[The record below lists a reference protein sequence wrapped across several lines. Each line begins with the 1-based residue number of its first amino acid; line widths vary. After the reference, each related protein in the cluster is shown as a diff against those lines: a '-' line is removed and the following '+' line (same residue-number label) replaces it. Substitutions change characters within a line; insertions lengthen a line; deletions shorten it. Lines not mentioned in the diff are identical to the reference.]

1 MSRIKLVEAHRAVS
15 DWENSRC
22 LSGPNSCANT
32 SVSDM
37 YFCTHVE
44 LRKKFPASMA
54 ESQALSTISAIRC
67 PWAVRCWSAAYLRSA
82 CVTKTITNV
91 PAKSMQKN
99 KIAYVK
105 KYR

>member
-44 LRKKFPASMA
+44 LRKKISGFNGRFPGVVHY
-54 ESQALSTISAIRC
+54 LSDPLSLGCTLL
-67 PWAVRCWSAAYLRSA
+67 VRRMPAFGLRD
-82 CVTKTITNV
+82 
-91 PAKSMQKN
+91 
-99 KIAYVK
+99 
-105 KYR
+105 